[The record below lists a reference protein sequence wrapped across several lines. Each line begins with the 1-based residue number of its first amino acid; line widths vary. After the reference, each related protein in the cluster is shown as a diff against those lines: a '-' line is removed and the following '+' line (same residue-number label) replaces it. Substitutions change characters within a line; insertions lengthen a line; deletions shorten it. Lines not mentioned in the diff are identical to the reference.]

1 MKVVAV
7 IGASRERWKFGNK
20 AVRAFHRCGYEVV
33 AINPRY
39 ETDDNGGGIE
49 GQPTYPSVLDV
60 PTSIDLAT
68 FYVPPSIGEQVVA
81 DVAAKQ
87 IPEVWLNPGAESEG
101 LIGRARE
108 LGLETR
114 LGCSIVA
121 IGETPS
127 DYV

>member
-1 MKVVAV
+1 MIAVVAL
-7 IGASRERWKFGNK
+7 R
-20 AVRAFHRCGYEVV
+20 
-33 AINPRY
+33 
-39 ETDDNGGGIE
+39 

-68 FYVPPSIGEQVVA
+68 FYVPPSIGVQVVA

-114 LGCSIVA
+114 LECSTVA